1 MNIFKKHTWV
11 LVAILITS
19 FVNPKDYEFTKN
31 ELMGK
36 INPSTDTNFV
46 RVSAEFTDRAGL
58 YMRKEAYKS
67 YIKMYVAAKKDNV
80 NLKIVSAFRSFFHQ
94 KSIWEAK
101 WTGKRKVEGEDLSRT
116 TKGDLY
122 KAKRILLY
130 SSMPGSS
137 RHHWG
142 TDVDLN
148 NLENEYFERGEGEK
162 IYSWLTNHAS
172 EFGFCQVYTAGR
184 TVGYQEEKW
193 HWSYLP
199 LAKKMLQEYKEQINY
214 SDFTGFMGSEQ
225 ADSVMII
232 QNYVLGINDKCK

>member
-1 MNIFKKHTWV
+1 MKMFKKYTWI
-11 LVAILITS
+11 LVAILIGS
-19 FVNPKDYEFTKN
+19 FVNPIENEFTKN

-36 INPSTDTNFV
+36 INPAKDTNFV
-46 RVSAEFTDRAGL
+46 KVSAEFTDRSGL
-58 YMRKEAYKS
+58 YLRKEAYYS
-67 YIKMYVAAKKDNV
+67 FRKMHQAALKENV
-80 NLKIVSAFRSFFHQ
+80 NLRIVSAFRSFFHQ

-116 TKGDLY
+116 TKGDFY
-122 KAKRILLY
+122 KAKTILMY

-148 NLENEYFERGEGEK
+148 NLENEYFEGGEGER

-172 EFGFCQVYTAGR
+172 EFGFYQVYTSGR

-199 LAKKMLQEYKEQINY
+199 LSKKMLKEYKEQISC
-214 SDFTGFMGSEQ
+214 SDFNGFMGSEQ
-225 ADSVMII
+225 ADSVRII
-232 QNYVLGINDKCK
+232 ENYVLGINDKCK